1 MVSGL
6 GFGEIRILEVF
17 SRSQCDV
24 FTRDPRG
31 SAGTDLITTAQIG
44 RFFCV
49 ALRIACHLR

>member
-1 MVSGL
+1 MVFGL
-6 GFGEIRILEVF
+6 EYDEIRILEVF
-17 SRSQCDV
+17 SRSQSDV
-24 FTRDPRG
+24 FTRGPRG